1 MEQKSLTALISAF
14 SRAYHALNNEVTI
27 FNDSLARDLLTDEE
41 FNQIAKNMSNG
52 IGFFNPSFVGE
63 PEQALRWVVDNQL
76 SPSPLGRAAF
86 AEKSLEWA
94 VRTGTE
100 QYLIWGAGYDT
111 FAYRQPLWAKALQ
124 IFEVDHPATARDKQ
138 ERLKSAGIVI
148 PDNVHYIEA
157 DFTKG
162 TWKKEM
168 QNHNSFNSDKISY
181 CSILGVAYYLSKES
195 FESVIS
201 SISSIVAKGSSMIK
215 TNYPVT
221 PRQKRSRCRSNRG
234 IIDSPTPLFTP
245 FCRFR
250 YRSRGQIH
258 SHQYPR
264 TSSTNDPFLKW
275 FSYASRMMRI
285 AMSTSP
291 F

>member
-100 QYLIWGAGYDT
+100 QYLSWGAGYVT
-111 FAYRQPLWAKALQ
+111 FASRQPSEPVFLYFRKYS
-124 IFEVDHPATARDKQ
+124 VH
-138 ERLKSAGIVI
+138 IV
-148 PDNVHYIEA
+148 
-157 DFTKG
+157 
-162 TWKKEM
+162 
-168 QNHNSFNSDKISY
+168 
-181 CSILGVAYYLSKES
+181 
-195 FESVIS
+195 
-201 SISSIVAKGSSMIK
+201 
-215 TNYPVT
+215 VT
-221 PRQKRSRCRSNRG
+221 V
-234 IIDSPTPLFTP
+234 P
-245 FCRFR
+245 FCYQNPDRQTCHR
-250 YRSRGQIH
+250 PVPELVPP
-258 SHQYPR
+258 HQ
-264 TSSTNDPFLKW
+264 TFL
-275 FSYASRMMRI
+275 
-285 AMSTSP
+285 
-291 F
+291 

>member
-1 MEQKSLTALISAF
+1 MSFLYQGCIKYTGGVFNGAKKLNRTISAF

-162 TWKKEM
+162 TWKKKC
-168 QNHNSFNSDKISY
+168 KITTRL
-181 CSILGVAYYLSKES
+181 I
-195 FESVIS
+195 VI
-201 SISSIVAKGSSMIK
+201 K
-215 TNYPVT
+215 
-221 PRQKRSRCRSNRG
+221 
-234 IIDSPTPLFTP
+234 
-245 FCRFR
+245 
-250 YRSRGQIH
+250 
-258 SHQYPR
+258 
-264 TSSTNDPFLKW
+264 
-275 FSYASRMMRI
+275 
-285 AMSTSP
+285 
-291 F
+291 

>member
-162 TWKKEM
+162 T
-168 QNHNSFNSDKISY
+168 
-181 CSILGVAYYLSKES
+181 
-195 FESVIS
+195 
-201 SISSIVAKGSSMIK
+201 
-215 TNYPVT
+215 
-221 PRQKRSRCRSNRG
+221 
-234 IIDSPTPLFTP
+234 
-245 FCRFR
+245 
-250 YRSRGQIH
+250 
-258 SHQYPR
+258 
-264 TSSTNDPFLKW
+264 
-275 FSYASRMMRI
+275 
-285 AMSTSP
+285 
-291 F
+291 

>member
-41 FNQIAKNMSNG
+41 FNQIAKNMSDG

-201 SISSIVAKGSSMIK
+201 SISSIVAKGS
-215 TNYPVT
+215 P
-221 PRQKRSRCRSNRG
+221 
-234 IIDSPTPLFTP
+234 IIFDLSL
-245 FCRFR
+245 
-250 YRSRGQIH
+250 IH
-258 SHQYPR
+258 
-264 TSSTNDPFLKW
+264 
-275 FSYASRMMRI
+275 I
-285 AMSTSP
+285 
-291 F
+291 

>member
-100 QYLIWGAGYDT
+100 QYLIWGD
-111 FAYRQPLWAKALQ
+111 R
-124 IFEVDHPATARDKQ
+124 
-138 ERLKSAGIVI
+138 KSV
-148 PDNVHYIEA
+148 V
-157 DFTKG
+157 
-162 TWKKEM
+162 
-168 QNHNSFNSDKISY
+168 
-181 CSILGVAYYLSKES
+181 
-195 FESVIS
+195 
-201 SISSIVAKGSSMIK
+201 
-215 TNYPVT
+215 
-221 PRQKRSRCRSNRG
+221 
-234 IIDSPTPLFTP
+234 
-245 FCRFR
+245 
-250 YRSRGQIH
+250 
-258 SHQYPR
+258 
-264 TSSTNDPFLKW
+264 
-275 FSYASRMMRI
+275 
-285 AMSTSP
+285 
-291 F
+291 

>member
-148 PDNVHYIEA
+148 PDNICYAHLSMFLLNMTDPLLLVVRQQFDQMNQPNLALFLGYTVGQYTFRATNLLLLHCLL
-157 DFTKG
+157 
-162 TWKKEM
+162 
-168 QNHNSFNSDKISY
+168 QNETF
-181 CSILGVAYYLSKES
+181 G
-195 FESVIS
+195 
-201 SISSIVAKGSSMIK
+201 
-215 TNYPVT
+215 
-221 PRQKRSRCRSNRG
+221 
-234 IIDSPTPLFTP
+234 
-245 FCRFR
+245 
-250 YRSRGQIH
+250 
-258 SHQYPR
+258 
-264 TSSTNDPFLKW
+264 
-275 FSYASRMMRI
+275 
-285 AMSTSP
+285 
-291 F
+291 